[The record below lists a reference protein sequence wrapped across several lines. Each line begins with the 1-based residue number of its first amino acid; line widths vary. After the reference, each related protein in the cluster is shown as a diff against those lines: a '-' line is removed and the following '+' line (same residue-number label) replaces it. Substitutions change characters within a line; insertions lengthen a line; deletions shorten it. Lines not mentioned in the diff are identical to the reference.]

1 MIVQFVTQLE
11 GFAKKLEEAKAA
23 VYKVNRRFM
32 PNWMLVSPDM
42 MPIIT
47 FVPGFKPAS
56 NSVANGPYIAGE
68 VAGMKVIVSPALVD
82 GKVCYLGVLGADGK
96 TGVGVYAPY
105 MPLVPTQLLGFADGT
120 MSQGFSSMYDMK
132 ILNPALLAKIT
143 VTNGDNAALYKESV
157 QSLVTNQTKDL
168 YLGVFFKFTNSMLF
182 YIILV
187 WIGMNYINISQK
199 KNLNENL
206 VEQG

>member
-56 NSVANGPYIAGE
+56 NSIANGP
-68 VAGMKVIVSPALVD
+68 SLV
-82 GKVCYLGVLGADGK
+82 Y
-96 TGVGVYAPY
+96 
-105 MPLVPTQLLGFADGT
+105 QF
-120 MSQGFSSMYDMK
+120 K
-132 ILNPALLAKIT
+132 ILTKNCK
-143 VTNGDNAALYKESV
+143 NSGS
-157 QSLVTNQTKDL
+157 NQK
-168 YLGVFFKFTNSMLF
+168 
-182 YIILV
+182 
-187 WIGMNYINISQK
+187 
-199 KNLNENL
+199 
-206 VEQG
+206 

>member
-1 MIVQFVTQLE
+1 MTVSYSMKAE

-143 VTNGDNAALYKESV
+143 VTNGDGAALYKE
-157 QSLVTNQTKDL
+157 LV
-168 YLGVFFKFTNSMLF
+168 
-182 YIILV
+182 
-187 WIGMNYINISQK
+187 
-199 KNLNENL
+199 
-206 VEQG
+206 

>member
-1 MIVQFVTQLE
+1 ME

-32 PNWMLVSPDM
+32 PNWALISPDM
-42 MPIIT
+42 MPILT
-47 FVPGFKPAS
+47 FVPGFKAAS
-56 NSVANGPYIAGE
+56 NSAANGPYVAGE
-68 VAGMKVIVSPALVD
+68 ACGLKFIVSPALVEE
-82 GKVCYLGVLGADGK
+82 KVCYLGVLGADGK

-143 VTNGDNAALYKESV
+143 VTAGDNAASYKE
-157 QSLVTNQTKDL
+157 LV
-168 YLGVFFKFTNSMLF
+168 
-182 YIILV
+182 
-187 WIGMNYINISQK
+187 
-199 KNLNENL
+199 
-206 VEQG
+206 

>member
-56 NSVANGPYIAGE
+56 NSVANGP
-68 VAGMKVIVSPALVD
+68 
-82 GKVCYLGVLGADGK
+82 
-96 TGVGVYAPY
+96 
-105 MPLVPTQLLGFADGT
+105 
-120 MSQGFSSMYDMK
+120 
-132 ILNPALLAKIT
+132 
-143 VTNGDNAALYKESV
+143 
-157 QSLVTNQTKDL
+157 SLVYQ
-168 YLGVFFKFTNSMLF
+168 V
-182 YIILV
+182 
-187 WIGMNYINISQK
+187 
-199 KNLNENL
+199 KN
-206 VEQG
+206 